1 MENTTPT
8 EKIINVDIEKE
19 VKKSFLEY
27 AMSCIVSRALP
38 DVRDGLKPV
47 HRRIIYTMG
56 TTGLTPDA
64 AYRKSVTAVG
74 DVLGK
79 YHPHGDASV
88 YDAMVRMA
96 QDFSYRYVLVDGHGN
111 FGSVDGDPPA
121 AFRYTE
127 AKMSKL
133 AVEMMRDIDRDT
145 VDFMPNFDGRLK
157 EPTVL
162 PSRFPNLL
170 VNGSM
175 GISVGFA
182 TNIPPHNLGETIDA
196 ALCLLDDPE
205 ADMEKLM
212 QYLPGPDFPTSGII
226 LGHSGIR
233 AMYATGKGY
242 IRVRSK
248 AEIEEMPNGRSR
260 IVVTEIPYMVNKSK
274 LVESIA
280 ELAKDKRVE
289 GSRDIRDESSRA
301 GLRVVIDL
309 GKDVP
314 SQVVLNQLYKYTQLE
329 DTFAA
334 NMLALVNSTP
344 RVLPLKTILQEYIAH
359 QRNIIVRRTRFDLK
373 KALDRA
379 HILEGLRIAV
389 DHIDEVV
396 RIIRASS
403 SVNEAKL
410 NLMERFSSAEVGSLL
425 ERSEVGYDEGEPSS
439 GLTEIQAAAIVAMT
453 LGQLTG
459 LGVDKI
465 EKEYAEKMAIVKNC
479 REILASDSRVREII
493 RDEMTEIKKKYGDER
508 RTQIEPVEDELDIED
523 LIKEE
528 TCVYTLSGMGYIKRI
543 PAAAYRA
550 QRRGGRGVSGM
561 SIREE
566 DAAKTVFVAST
577 HDEIIFFTTA
587 GRAFRLKGYRIPEAS
602 RTARGTNLVNLLRL
616 DPDEKVTVM
625 HHCSE
630 FGSDNYLTM
639 VTANGTVKRL
649 SLAEMRAIRPS
660 GIRMITLDEGD
671 RLINVLLTDG
681 NSDILIGSKL
691 GQSVRFRETD
701 VRAMGRM
708 AGGVRGIRLAED
720 DEVIG
725 AVDIDDDSLLMTVTA
740 NGFGKITRGDEFPV
754 HNRGGKGVVLH
765 GVTDKTGTVSAMTVL
780 STADDIMLIT
790 SEGTVIRTSAD
801 TVRICGRPSQGVIV
815 MRVQEG
821 EEVIAMA
828 RLEADVENDVDNV
841 ENTEENPASA
851 TENAD
856 ENR

>member
-196 ALCLLDDPE
+196 AICLLDDPE

-280 ELAKDKRVE
+280 ELAKDRRVE
-289 GSRDIRDESSRA
+289 GIRDIRDESSRA

>member
-196 ALCLLDDPE
+196 AICLLDDPE

-212 QYLPGPDFPTSGII
+212 QYLPGPDFPTGGII

-280 ELAKDKRVE
+280 ELAKDRRVE
-289 GSRDIRDESSRA
+289 GIRDIRDESSRA

>member
-212 QYLPGPDFPTSGII
+212 QYLPGPDFPTGGII

-289 GSRDIRDESSRA
+289 GIRDIRDESSRA

-425 ERSEVGYDEGEPSS
+425 ERSEVGYDESEPSS

-459 LGVDKI
+459 LGVDKF
-465 EKEYAEKMAIVKNC
+465 EKEYAEKMAVVKNC

-493 RDEMTEIKKKYGDER
+493 REEMTEIKKKYGDER

-691 GQSVRFRETD
+691 GQSVRFKETD

-720 DEVIG
+720 DEVVG

-841 ENTEENPASA
+841 ENTEENPAEA
-851 TENAD
+851 TENTD
-856 ENR
+856 ENS